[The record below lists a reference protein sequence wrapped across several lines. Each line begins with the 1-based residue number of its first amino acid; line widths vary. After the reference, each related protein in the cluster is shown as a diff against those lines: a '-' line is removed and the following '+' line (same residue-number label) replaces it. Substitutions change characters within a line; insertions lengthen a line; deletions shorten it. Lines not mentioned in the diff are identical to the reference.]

1 MNSEEMRCLGGL
13 QGALASPRD
22 GMHPADFRASCRA
35 PSGGRFYV
43 ASSLPSSSEIR
54 SGWDVARVPDVS
66 FQEAGD
72 PSGIIPAVP
81 GRRRII
87 SSPRLDVQG
96 FLSLFFWAKL

>member
-81 GRRRII
+81 GA
-87 SSPRLDVQG
+87 SAHH
-96 FLSLFFWAKL
+96 LFAKIRCPGVSIAVLLG